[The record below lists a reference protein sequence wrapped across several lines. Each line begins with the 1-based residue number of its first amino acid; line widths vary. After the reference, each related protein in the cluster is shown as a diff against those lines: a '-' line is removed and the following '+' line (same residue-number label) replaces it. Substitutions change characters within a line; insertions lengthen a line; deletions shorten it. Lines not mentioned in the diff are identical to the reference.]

1 MSPFANDPYC
11 YPGTD
16 VLINR
21 ENIRDQG
28 TLNQFEAQTASIGI
42 GSLAINPVKGPF
54 NSERLKETH
63 RRIFGNVYPWA
74 GEFRHGIGIMTK
86 HRSGFAV
93 AYGPSEN
100 VPSALEETFAKLKAE
115 GELKGL
121 DPARFAARLAFYYGE
136 LDAIHSFREGNSR
149 TLRAFT
155 SDLATAA
162 GHRLDWS
169 CNGTAEEDRQ
179 RLYHARD
186 VAVMR
191 GNSAELAKIIAA
203 CLHSV

>member
-1 MSPFANDPYC
+1 MSPFPNDPYC

-16 VLINR
+16 ILRNLADS
-21 ENIRDQG
+21 RDPEEIAV
-28 TLNQFEAQTASIGI
+28 FEADAVASNII
-42 GSLAINPVKGPF
+42 ELRRKPIKGPF
-54 NSERLKETH
+54 NSKRLKETH

-100 VPSALEETFAKLKAE
+100 VPGALDETFAKLKAE

-121 DPARFAARLAFYYGE
+121 EATRFAARLAFYYGE
-136 LDAIHSFREGNSR
+136 LDAIHAFREGNSR

-155 SDLATAA
+155 SDLATSA

-169 CNGTAEEDRQ
+169 RNGTAEEDRQ

-191 GNSAELAKIIAA
+191 GDCAELAGVIAT
-203 CLHSV
+203 CLHRD